1 MLTFLKQW
9 WGKKKT
15 HQQNHPPE
23 VKYLIAGLGNIG
35 PEYENT
41 RHNIGFMVLDELARL
56 KEISFEPARYGDIAR
71 FRFKGRI
78 FILLKPSTYM
88 NLSGKAIHYWLTK
101 EKIELNNLLVITD
114 DVALPLA
121 SLRVKTKGSDGGH
134 NGLSN
139 IISVLGTNEF
149 PRLRF
154 GIGNDFPKGAQVHY
168 VLGKWQPEEMELI
181 LPKLKTCADLVT
193 SFGTAGVER
202 TMNHFNTKPEKK
214 AKKPQDK
221 GAQPNEQQ

>member
-1 MLTFLKQW
+1 MLTFFKRW
-9 WGKKKT
+9 WGKKT
-15 HQQNHPPE
+15 PHQQNTLPE
-23 VKYLIAGLGNIG
+23 VKYLIVGLGNIG

-56 KEISFEPARYGDIAR
+56 KEINFEPARYGDIAR

-101 EKIELNNLLVITD
+101 EKIDLSNLLVITD

-121 SLRVKTKGSDGGH
+121 SLRLKTKGSDGGH

-154 GIGNDFPKGAQVHY
+154 GVGNDFPKGAQVHY
-168 VLGKWQPEEMELI
+168 VLGKWQPQEMELI
-181 LPKLKTCADLVT
+181 QPKLKTCADLVT
-193 SFGTAGVER
+193 SFGTSGVER
-202 TMNHFNTKPEKK
+202 TMNYFNTKPEKK
-214 AKKPQDK
+214 VKKPQDK
-221 GAQPNEQQ
+221 GAQPNEQ